1 MMRFIL
7 RRLVYLVPVWIGI
20 SLVAFILA
28 NLAPG
33 DPARL
38 ALQREL
44 GRQPTAEEAALA
56 RESMGLNDPAPVRYV
71 RWLGDAV
78 TGDFGTSYRNGNPVL
93 ESLAERFPTTLEI
106 AAGGLLFAIALAVP
120 LGVLAA
126 VYQRRHID
134 HLSRVLALLGASMPS
149 FWVAYLLILLFS
161 VKLGWLP
168 VAGSQTWQHAVMP
181 ALTLGIAGSA
191 GLMRL
196 TRSEMLETLG
206 HDYIRTAR
214 AKGLASRPLL
224 MGHALRNALI
234 PIVTV
239 LGMRFAGMLGGAVIV
254 ETIFSWPGIG
264 KLMVDAIFDRDY
276 PMIQGFVL
284 FMGTAFL
291 LINLVVDVAYGL
303 IDPRIRLAGRST

>member
-1 MMRFIL
+1 MLRFVL
-7 RRLVYLVPVWIGI
+7 RRSFYLIPAWLGI
-20 SLVAFILA
+20 SLVAFLLA
-28 NLAPG
+28 NLTPG

-44 GRQPTAEEAALA
+44 GRQPTPAETAAA
-56 RESMGLNDPAPVRYV
+56 REQMGLNDPALIRYV
-71 RWLGDAV
+71 KWLGDAV
-78 TGDFGTSYRNGNPVL
+78 TGDLGDSYRTGKPVL
-93 ESLAERFPTTLEI
+93 GSLAERFPKTLQI
-106 AAGGLLFAIALAVP
+106 AGIGLVLAIVIAIP

-126 VYQRRHID
+126 VYRRGLID
-134 HLSRVLALLGASMPS
+134 HMSRVLALLGASMPS
-149 FWVAYLLILLFS
+149 YWTAYLLILLFS
-161 VKLGWLP
+161 VQMGILP

-191 GLMRL
+191 SLMRL
-196 TRSEMLETLG
+196 TRSETLETLSQ
-206 HDYIRTAR
+206 DYIRTAR
-214 AKGLASRPLL
+214 AKGLRSRAVLIR
-224 MGHALRNALI
+224 HALRNTLI
-234 PIVTV
+234 PITTV

-291 LINLVVDVAYGL
+291 LINLIVDLGYGL
-303 IDPRIRLAGRST
+303 IDPRIRIVST